1 MKNRQIRVARFR
13 KLLVASGLFNIA
25 LTSPLIPPG
34 LHGRYIALLGEVNAA
49 LGLGGQP
56 PVVPTAGPGALL
68 VNTAGIGLVL
78 VGVFVVYAAGDPLA
92 RWVIPAVNAV
102 GRALFAAIV
111 VAYVATDDLVR
122 VVLVIGIFD
131 VVFAA
136 GFVWFLLALRPWQAR
151 AELG

>member
-1 MKNRQIRVARFR
+1 MTARQLRVARFR
-13 KLLVASGLFNIA
+13 KLLAASGLFNIA
-25 LTSPLIPPG
+25 LTCPLIPPR

-56 PVVPTAGPGALL
+56 PVVPTEGPGALL

-78 VGVFVVYAAGDPLA
+78 VGLYVIYAAGDPLA
-92 RWVIPAVNAV
+92 RWAIPAVNAA

-111 VAYVATDDLVR
+111 VAYVVTDDLAR

-131 VVFAA
+131 VVIAA
-136 GFVWFLLALRPWQAR
+136 GFVWFLLALRPWRPR
-151 AELG
+151 AEVG